1 MLIMGYA
8 SYSSFQRV
16 RYHFSPLYRQ
26 GYTTFISTP
35 EVELEDGEML
45 AAITKLYGSSCH
57 TTRLTL
63 TLRYMPTKNPLVS
76 KELAQ
81 RHGWEEE

>member
-35 EVELEDGEML
+35 EVELEDEDATVEIPSWAGMELTYLRGWSNASLARML
-45 AAITKLYGSSCH
+45 
-57 TTRLTL
+57 TR
-63 TLRYMPTKNPLVS
+63 
-76 KELAQ
+76 Q
-81 RHGWEEE
+81 